1 MWSPSFVEEK
11 QEKDFQIIY
20 TDTVPSGGK
29 AWTHFLRLGYV
40 QYLFFQRAEICS
52 IKKVLWKQLCSG
64 ENRALDPQSSDYCA
78 FCWFSDLGLV
88 LNPSGPQSS
97 HFSNGEVLELK
108 CDSVIFQKHLPAG
121 MVLLDQWT
129 LLWLF
134 AQASV
139 LWDTF
144 VFLWVSVKCYLKL

>member
-1 MWSPSFVEEK
+1 MPK
-11 QEKDFQIIY
+11 QKY
-20 TDTVPSGGK
+20 TFSN
-29 AWTHFLRLGYV
+29 
-40 QYLFFQRAEICS
+40 
-52 IKKVLWKQLCSG
+52 KQLCGG
-64 ENRALDPQSSDYCA
+64 ENRALDPWSSDYCA
-78 FCWFSDLGLV
+78 FHWFSDLGLV

-97 HFSNGEVLELK
+97 HFSNGEALELK
-108 CDSVIFQKHLPAG
+108 GDAVIFQKHLPAG

-144 VFLWVSVKCYLKL
+144 LSSYEWVQSATWNFKLPRFQSASFSFIHFICKSLKG